1 MPTQRDGFKNEIL
14 IILPIPL
21 IEQLASH
28 PLTASLYISDIGK
41 FPQAP
46 EHLVERTKG
55 CRQYILIYCSQ
66 GSGWFQLE
74 GEKKQQVN
82 AQQYFVIPIE
92 QGHCYGSD
100 KTVGWTI
107 SWIHFSGTKAECYFD
122 YLTAGGSGKTYSGE
136 NFNEDLFQEIAL
148 DLKLSSSFANASRAS
163 LALSGIFGNMI
174 FPNASERN
182 NDIENSVRFMHDNL
196 KKDLSLNEIAAKSAL
211 SVSRFSLLFKKHYQT
226 SPIDYFIKLR
236 MQRACQYLQTSP
248 MKVREIAELLGYEDP
263 YYFTR
268 LFTRVIGMS
277 PRQYRKQ
284 R

>member
-14 IILPIPL
+14 IILPNPL

-46 EHLVERTKG
+46 EHLVERAKG
-55 CRQYILIYCSQ
+55 CRQYILIYCSK

-74 GEKKQQVN
+74 GQEKQQVK

-92 QGHCYGSD
+92 QAHSYGSD
-100 KTVGWTI
+100 ITEGWTI
-107 SWIHFSGTKAECYFD
+107 SWIHFCGTKAECFFD
-122 YLTAGGSGKTYSGE
+122 YLTAGVSGIVYSGD
-136 NFNEDLFQEIAL
+136 NFDQELFQEVAL
-148 DLKLSSSFANASRAS
+148 DLKLSSSFANAARAS
-163 LALSGIFGNMI
+163 LALWTIFGNI
-174 FPNASERN
+174 VFPNASERN
-182 NDIENSVRFMHDNL
+182 HDIENSVRYMHDNL
-196 KKDLSLNEIAAKSAL
+196 KKDLSLHDIAAKSAL

-268 LFTRVIGMS
+268 LFTRFIGMS
-277 PRQYRKQ
+277 PRQFRKQ